1 MNLHE
6 YQAKQLLAQYDIAI
20 PKGIACQNLAQ
31 IKQAL
36 QHIQSSQWVLKC
48 QVHTGGRGKAGGI
61 KVVNNEADALTFAN
75 QKFGRQ
81 LVTYQ
86 TAPMGLP
93 VHTIYVEENTAIE
106 REIYISVVIDRSLQK
121 IVFIASNEGGI
132 NIEEIAQVHP
142 DLIYKT
148 IIDPLGAMPYQG
160 RELAFKLGLQGNQVK
175 QFTQFFMQLVTLFKQ
190 KDLSLLEIN
199 PLAITQTGDLVCL
212 DAKMIVDDNAL
223 YRQPELQQ
231 FNDPTQQDPR
241 EVIAESYQLNYVAL
255 KGNIGCVVN
264 GAGLAMGT
272 MDSIKAFGGY
282 PANFLDVGGKIT
294 IERVT
299 EAFKLILS
307 DHNIKVIL
315 VNIFGGIVRCDLIA
329 KGIIAAVNEI
339 GIEIPVIVRLEGNN
353 AEIAHHILS
362 ECHLNIISATNLT
375 QATQLAVE
383 VAEKN
388 KEISNG
394 NFNR

>member
-6 YQAKQLLAQYDIAI
+6 YQAKQLLNHYRITI
-20 PKGIACQNLAQ
+20 PQGIACQNTAQ
-31 IKQAL
+31 IKHAL
-36 QHIQSSQWVLKC
+36 QQIPAEQWVLKC
-48 QVHTGGRGKAGGI
+48 QVHTGGRGKSGGI
-61 KVVNNEADALTFAN
+61 QVVNNEEAALSFS
-75 QKFGRQ
+75 QRWFGRR

-86 TAPMGLP
+86 TDTIGLP
-93 VHTIYVEENTAIE
+93 VNTIYVEESTNIE
-106 REIYISVVIDRSLQK
+106 RELYVSVAIDRALQK
-121 IVFIASNEGGI
+121 IVFVASSKGGV
-132 NIEEIAQVHP
+132 NIEDVAEAEP
-142 DLIYKT
+142 DLIHK
-148 IIDPLGAMPYQG
+148 IVIDPLGAMPYQG
-160 RELAFKLGLQGNQVK
+160 RELAFKLGLQGEQVK
-175 QFTQFFMQLVTLFKQ
+175 QFTHIFLQLVALFKQ

-199 PLAITQTGDLVCL
+199 PLAVTEKGDLVCL

-231 FNDPTQQDPR
+231 MNDPTQQDPR
-241 EVIAESYQLNYVAL
+241 EVIAESYHLNYVAL

-272 MDSIKAFGGY
+272 MDSIKAFGGH

-307 DHNIKVIL
+307 DHDIKVIL

-339 GIEIPVIVRLEGNN
+339 GIQIPVVVRLEGNN
-353 AEIAHHILS
+353 AEIAHQILS
-362 ECHLNIISATNLT
+362 ECDLNIMSTTTLSE
-375 QATQLAVE
+375 ATQLV
-383 VAEKN
+383 VQIAE
-388 KEISNG
+388 EQ
-394 NFNR
+394 